1 MKDWIEQHIM
11 HIRRRENKTTV
22 AQVMPEMMPARVEA
36 ILQMIENTCEEE
48 LSCEEVADLLSEF
61 AELKLN
67 KKDAA
72 SLLPL
77 VQNHLEMCSNCHE
90 EYDALMRVLQALPG

>member
-1 MKDWIEQHIM
+1 MKDWIEQRMM
-11 HIRRRENKTTV
+11 HIRRRENKTNV

-61 AELKLN
+61 AELELN